1 MYLHYCSIVSVI
13 LLNLRL
19 NYFTFWEITKH
30 FTSKNYNHCLTFNSR
45 IQWIIIVFFLF
56 QTPKDFR
63 RLLLFIDPSLNT
75 PITEQSYGD
84 HCAIYDENNPEDP
97 YHNIKGNYRLFYGYY
112 TPWLRLVSFSS
123 SMRMIFHFISMASFE
138 SWIL

>member
-1 MYLHYCSIVSVI
+1 MWSFVQFDFRFDHST
-13 LLNLRL
+13 LNFFKR
-19 NYFTFWEITKH
+19 N
-30 FTSKNYNHCLTFNSR
+30 
-45 IQWIIIVFFLF
+45 IIVFFLF

-97 YHNIKGNYRLFYGYY
+97 YHNIKGNYRLF
-112 TPWLRLVSFSS
+112 LRLLYFCGYGWLLSTC
-123 SMRMIFHFISMASFE
+123 MRMIFLFQWPQIRLNSENFQNSNF
-138 SWIL
+138 